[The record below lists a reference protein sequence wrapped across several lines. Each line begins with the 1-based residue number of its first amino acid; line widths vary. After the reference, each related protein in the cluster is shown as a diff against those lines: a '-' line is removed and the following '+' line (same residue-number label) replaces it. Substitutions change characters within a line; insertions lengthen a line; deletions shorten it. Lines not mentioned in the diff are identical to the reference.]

1 MEERS
6 AELQAMYEARRKL
19 TRLVLIQEEQEY
31 GKVNQMQTLYGLT
44 QGQVDD
50 YNAARLAEKQQLITE
65 LVAMMNAYL
74 TQ

>member
-31 GKVNQMQTLYGLT
+31 GKVNEMQTLYGLT
-44 QGQVDD
+44 QAQVDD

-65 LVAMMNAYL
+65 LIAMMNAYL
-74 TQ
+74 QQ

>member
-19 TRLVLIQEEQEY
+19 TRLILIQEEQEF
-31 GKVNQMQTLYGLT
+31 GKVNEMQTVYGLT

-50 YNAARLAEKQQLITE
+50 YNAARLAEKQQLVTE
-65 LVAMMNAYL
+65 LIAIMNAYL

>member
-19 TRLVLIQEEQEY
+19 TRLVLIQEEQEF
-31 GKVNQMQTLYGLT
+31 GRVNEMQTVYGLT

-50 YNAARLAEKQQLITE
+50 YNAARLAEKQQLVTE
-65 LVAMMNAYL
+65 LIAMMNAYL

>member
-31 GKVNQMQTLYGLT
+31 GKVNEMQTLYGLT

-65 LVAMMNAYL
+65 LIAMMNAYL